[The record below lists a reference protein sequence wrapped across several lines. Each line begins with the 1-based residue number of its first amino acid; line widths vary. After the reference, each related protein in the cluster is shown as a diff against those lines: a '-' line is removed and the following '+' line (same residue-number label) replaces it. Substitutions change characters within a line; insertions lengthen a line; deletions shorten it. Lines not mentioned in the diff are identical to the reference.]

1 MIEMQLQV
9 PIIINEAKEKILIL
23 PKEIQTPIVEKPMN
37 STGSVTE
44 LADFKT
50 ALFIQTSQRFK

>member
-37 STGSVTE
+37 STE